1 MGGRNFIF
9 HIALF
14 FSHSCG
20 GNPHALC
27 FRSSPRPRVSA
38 GVFALCHAL
47 CADSRAKRSEKAPS
61 CATKLT
67 TSSTNESTSG
77 RKSAHFSPACASFI
91 HFCASSLC
99 RRRTIAPGTRLS
111 ARKTP
116 QLLPKKPTTFR
127 RKSCSFRQNKRT
139 FYSYLPS
146 PLFVSCI
153 CANFEATSPISCAHE
168 NHTRLRFSPPTR
180 RGDAL
185 HARRICGT
193 PQPNHR
199 SALRATLGALR

>member
-1 MGGRNFIF
+1 MWRKSSHAAFSFFSSAAEFRPGFSPCATHFAPTHGRREAKSAIVCYKVNNFF
-9 HIALF
+9 HIRK
-14 FSHSCG
+14 HK
-20 GNPHALC
+20 
-27 FRSSPRPRVSA
+27 
-38 GVFALCHAL
+38 
-47 CADSRAKRSEKAPS
+47 RAKKRTLFAR
-61 CATKLT
+61 L
-67 TSSTNESTSG
+67 
-77 RKSAHFSPACASFI
+77 RLFHSF
-91 HFCASSLC
+91 FRPSLC
-99 RRRTIAPGTRLS
+99 RQRTIAPGTRLS

-127 RKSCSFRQNKRT
+127 RKPCSFRQNKWT

-168 NHTRLRFSPPTR
+168 NRTRLRFSPPTR

-199 SALRATLGALR
+199 SPLRATLGALR